1 MKQNSLK
8 IFMETETWTE
18 FKMLLKQVDAL
29 EDKHVHFVFWISKS
43 LISPAPK
50 GFKLTIN

>member
-1 MKQNSLK
+1 MKQNSLE

-29 EDKHVHFVFWISKS
+29 PRHGRIARLKIVPFS
-43 LISPAPK
+43 
-50 GFKLTIN
+50 N

>member
-29 EDKHVHFVFWISKS
+29 ALPRHGRIARHKIVPFS
-43 LISPAPK
+43 
-50 GFKLTIN
+50 N